1 MQIVVNSSGGL
12 GSRLFQYA
20 AGRCLA
26 RRHGASLRIAQRA
39 PHGAPARARTGDIL
53 SRQFALAAAV
63 RGPSYLDRL
72 AVTEQP
78 QLQRFARVL
87 RKAFNIQLLR
97 QPPERCHLHQ
107 ELRVR
112 RGADTVYL
120 QGLWQDY
127 SLVREVDSDLR
138 RELSPVEPLSGRNL
152 ELARRIAAARIPVS
166 LHLRRGHFAR
176 LSGAQVLPLAY
187 YEHAISHMLN
197 QDRQCTF
204 FVFADEVCFA
214 RDWLQGDPRFLVV
227 AHNNAGSA
235 HEDLHLMSLC
245 RHHIIADSAFS
256 WWGAWLNPY
265 CDKQVIAPAR
275 WLGYD
280 TASTAIACPEWTLL
294 DASLPRRL
302 MPIAAA

>member
-1 MQIVVNSSGGL
+1 MQIVVNASGGL
-12 GSRLFQYA
+12 GSQLFQYA

-26 RRHGASLRIAQRA
+26 RRYGASLRIAQPALREA
-39 PHGAPARARTGDIL
+39 QARARNGDVL
-53 SRQFALAAAV
+53 LRQFALSAPV
-63 RGPSYLDRL
+63 RRASYLDRL

-78 QLQRFARVL
+78 QLQRLARVVRDAL
-87 RKAFNIQLLR
+87 NIQVLR
-97 QPPERCHLHQ
+97 QLPKRWHMPQ
-107 ELRVR
+107 QLRVR

-120 QGLWQDY
+120 QGSWQDY

-152 ELARRIAAARIPVS
+152 ALAQRIAAARIPVS
-166 LHLRRGHFAR
+166 LHLRRGHVAR

-187 YEHAISHMLN
+187 YEHAISHMLDQN
-197 QDRQCTF
+197 RQCRF
-204 FVFADEVCFA
+204 FVFADDVAFA
-214 RDWLQGDPRFLVV
+214 SDWLRGDPRFLVV
-227 AHNNAGSA
+227 DHNAAGSA
-235 HEDLHLMSLC
+235 HEDLRLMSLC

-280 TASTAIACPEWTLL
+280 TASSAIACPEWTLL

-302 MPIAAA
+302 TPMAAA

>member
-1 MQIVVNSSGGL
+1 MQIVVNASGGL
-12 GSRLFQYA
+12 GSQLFQYA

-26 RRHGASLRIAQRA
+26 KRHGAALRIA
-39 PHGAPARARTGDIL
+39 HPASQKAQAHAGSADML
-53 SRQFALAAAV
+53 SRQFTVAAPV
-63 RGPSYLDRL
+63 RSASYIDRL
-72 AVTEQP
+72 VVTEQP
-78 QLQRFARVL
+78 QLQPLARVM
-87 RKAFNIQLLR
+87 RKAFNIQVLS

-112 RGADTVYL
+112 PGADSVYL
-120 QGLWQDY
+120 QGCWQDY

-138 RELSPVEPLSGRNL
+138 RELSPVKPSGGRS
-152 ELARRIAAARIPVS
+152 LALAQRIAAARIPVS
-166 LHLRRGHFAR
+166 LHLRRGHVAR
-176 LSGAQVLPLAY
+176 LSRAQVLPLAY

-204 FVFADEVCFA
+204 FVFADDVAFA
-214 RDWLQGDPRFLVV
+214 RDWLRGDPRFLVV
-227 AHNNAGSA
+227 SHDAVGSA
-235 HEDLHLMSLC
+235 HEDLRLMSLC

-265 CDKQVIAPAR
+265 CDKQVIAPVR

-280 TASTAIACPEWTLL
+280 TASSAIACPEWTLL

-302 MPIAAA
+302 MPMAAA